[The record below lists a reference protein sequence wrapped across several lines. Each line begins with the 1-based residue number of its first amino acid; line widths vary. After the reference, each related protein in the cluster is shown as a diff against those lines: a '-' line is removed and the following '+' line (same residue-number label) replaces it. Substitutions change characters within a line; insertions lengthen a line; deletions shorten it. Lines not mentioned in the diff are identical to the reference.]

1 MVSQFLKS
9 RGPLRGLIPWSW
21 GFPGLQRK
29 LQWMRKSPEDW
40 SRAQCMSTARERK
53 VGIGL
58 EYVGAFCIFFPYS
71 GRFGVSSV
79 PASFE
84 FS

>member
-1 MVSQFLKS
+1 MVL
-9 RGPLRGLIPWSW
+9 
-21 GFPGLQRK
+21 GFPRLAEEAAVDEE
-29 LQWMRKSPEDW
+29 SPEDW